1 MVDGDVRLRRARAE
15 DAPLLLAWRNDPATR
30 AASLSQHEI
39 SPDEHRR
46 WLHRKLDD
54 PECFLSIVEEST
66 KPIGQVRVDRL
77 SPALAELSI
86 ALAPEARGRGLG
98 RRAIEL
104 GTTQAREVLGV
115 HTVKACVRADNESS
129 LRAFRATGYEDV
141 GLARGIIELRRRA

>member
-15 DAPLLLAWRNDPATR
+15 DGPLLLAWRNDPATR

-46 WLHRKLDD
+46 WLHRKLGD
-54 PECFLSIVEEST
+54 PECFLFIVEEST
-66 KPIGQVRVDRL
+66 QPVGQVRVDRL
-77 SPALAELSI
+77 SSALAELSI

-104 GTTQAREVLGV
+104 GTTEAREALGV
-115 HTVKACVRADNESS
+115 QSVKARVRADNESS
-129 LRAFRATGYEDV
+129 LRAFRATGYEDA
-141 GLARGIIELRRRA
+141 GRAGDIIELRRRA